1 LIADAHNDLLL
12 ELVLRRGEANPFAS
26 HWLPKLRTGE
36 VGLQVCALYAADSP
50 PDEARAEVDGQLE
63 AFRRLLEE
71 NPDDVFHV
79 RTRADL
85 AQADGGRIGLLLSM
99 EGVEA
104 LGHDPGAFADFW
116 DAGVR
121 LVGLTHNPPN
131 AFAGGISAPDQGLT
145 EVGRELVDELATRGV
160 VIDLAHA
167 SERTFF
173 EILDRAPRATV
184 IVSHAC
190 CRAIH
195 DVPRNLSDEQL
206 EALAERDGFLGL
218 MALAL
223 TVGPPA
229 TIERLLDHLE
239 HAASIMGEGR
249 IGLGADVIDQV
260 VAAEEELGIELQPSV
275 IEAREAGGGQLGLR
289 DMTGPENFP
298 RLVEALRVRGYDGET
313 LAAILEKNL
322 RRILDRPFPHG

>member
-12 ELVLRRGEANPFAS
+12 ELVLRRGEANPFAA
-26 HWLPKLRTGE
+26 HWLPTLRAGG

-79 RTRADL
+79 RTRDDL

-104 LGHDPGAFADFW
+104 LGHDTGAFADFW

-121 LVGLTHNPPN
+121 LVGLTHNPAN
-131 AFAGGISAPDQGLT
+131 AFAGGISAPEQGLT
-145 EVGRELVDELATRGV
+145 EAGRELVDELAARGV

-167 SERTFF
+167 SERAFF
-173 EILDRAPRATV
+173 EILERAPRATV

-190 CRAIH
+190 CRAVH

-206 EALAERDGFLGL
+206 AALAERDGFLGL

-239 HAASIMGEGR
+239 HAVSIMGERR
-249 IGLGADVIDQV
+249 IGLGTDVIDQV
-260 VAAEEELGIELQPSV
+260 VAAEEELGVELQPAV
-275 IEAREAGGGQLGLR
+275 VEARTAGGGRLGLA
-289 DMTGPENFP
+289 DFIGPEHFP
-298 RLVEALRVRGYDGET
+298 ALVEALRARGYDRERLDRI
-313 LAAILEKNL
+313 LAGNL
-322 RRILDRPFPHG
+322 TRILDRTLPDG